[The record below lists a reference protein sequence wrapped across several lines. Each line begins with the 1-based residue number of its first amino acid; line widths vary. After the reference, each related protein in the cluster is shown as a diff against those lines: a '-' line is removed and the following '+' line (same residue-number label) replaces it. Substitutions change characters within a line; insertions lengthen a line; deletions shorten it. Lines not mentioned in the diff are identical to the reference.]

1 MKPGTNLK
9 ALILSLFLLLGFA
22 IKSLYA
28 QTDTTMRADKT
39 EVVYTYVDI
48 YTGLPIDIYY
58 DPTRYVTIN
67 RTTNLPV
74 DYYVINSADTV
85 HGMSGLVVNG
95 MLLKEKDGKYKLDN
109 GKVKFDGDELKLK
122 DAAGRK
128 VKWDKGKM
136 QIKEWKSKDKA
147 GHKGVADQWNRVKW
161 KNGEW
166 VIEPVM

>member
-9 ALILSLFLLLGFA
+9 ALVLSLFMLLGFA
-22 IKSLYA
+22 IKSLHA
-28 QTDTTMRADKT
+28 QTDTTMRDTAMVT
-39 EVVYTYVDI
+39 YTFMDL
-48 YTGLPIDIYY
+48 YTGQPIDIYY
-58 DPTRYVTIN
+58 EPARYVTLN
-67 RTTNLPV
+67 RATNLPV
-74 DYYVINSADTV
+74 DFYVINSADTV

-95 MLLKEKDGKYKLDN
+95 MLLKQKDGKYKLDE

-122 DAAGRK
+122 DAEGRK

-147 GHKGVADQWNRVKW
+147 GHKGDKAAQWSRVKW

-166 VIEPVM
+166 TIEPVL

>member
-9 ALILSLFLLLGFA
+9 ALILSFVLLLGFA
-22 IKSLYA
+22 VKSVQA
-28 QTDTTMRADKT
+28 QTDTMRT
-39 EVVYTYVDI
+39 VEPGGVTYTIVDL
-48 YTGLPIDIYY
+48 YTGQPIDIYY
-58 DPTRYVTIN
+58 DPGRYVTIN

-74 DYYVINSADTV
+74 DFYVINSADTV
-85 HGMSGLVVNG
+85 HGISGLIVNG

-122 DAAGRK
+122 DSEGRK
-128 VKWDKGKM
+128 VKWQKGKM
-136 QIKEWKSKDKA
+136 EIKEWKSK
-147 GHKGVADQWNRVKW
+147 GGQKGIRADQWSRVKW